1 MIRSVFVGL
10 AAFVAITAVSAQ
22 GCKAS
27 GVGDPCIPEQ
37 EFDHGFTGFDQ
48 KEVNV
53 ESKSFQ
59 CHTRLCLVNHFRG
72 RVSCPYGQNKARPG
86 CRRSTARP
94 AERSVRQD
102 KFKQTIGACLIPGG
116 TDPTKD
122 GIDGKDSQGNYLDPT
137 NQATVPPQCLDREA
151 VDTVYCSC
159 RCANADGKTDDG
171 ANYCT
176 CPDDVRLPAARRARR
191 FGRRWFDGCVLHQ
204 EEHDVRSGEQLSRRV
219 RPDAPGSLAGL
230 LPACHQVIGDSLV
243 LATAP

>member
-27 GVGDPCIPEQ
+27 GVGDPCIPEK
-37 EFDHGFTGFDQ
+37 EFDPSFTGFDPG
-48 KEVNV
+48 EVNV

-59 CHTRLCLVNHFRG
+59 CLTRLCLVNHFRG
-72 RVSCPYGQNKARPG
+72 RVTCPYGQNKDASGLPTIDG
-86 CRRSTARP
+86 ASGGAFGGT
-94 AERSVRQD
+94 D
-102 KFKQTIGACLIPGG
+102 KFKQTVGPCLIPGG
-116 TDPTKD
+116 TNPSTD
-122 GIDGKDSQGNYLDPT
+122 GITGKDSQGNYIDPT

-176 CPDDVRLPAARRARR
+176 CPDGFSCNQLVAPVGLGDVGLTGAYCIKKATTYDPSSSCLGACDPTLP
-191 FGRRWFDGCVLHQ
+191 DQSQDC
-204 EEHDVRSGEQLSRRV
+204 
-219 RPDAPGSLAGL
+219 AP
-230 LPACHQVIGDSLV
+230 PAIR
-243 LATAP
+243 

>member
-27 GVGDPCIPEQ
+27 GVGDPCIPEK
-37 EFDHGFTGFDQ
+37 EFDPSFTGFDPG
-48 KEVNV
+48 EVNV

-59 CHTRLCLVNHFRG
+59 CLTRLCLVNHFRG
-72 RVSCPYGQNKARPG
+72 RVTCPYGQNKDASGLPTIDG
-86 CRRSTARP
+86 ATGGAFGQ
-94 AERSVRQD
+94 QD
-102 KFKQTIGACLIPGG
+102 SFKQTVQACLIPGG

-122 GIDGKDSQGNYLDPT
+122 GITGKDANGNFIDPT

-176 CPDDVRLPAARRARR
+176 CPDGFSCQQLVAPVGLGDVGLTGAYCIKKNTLYDPSSSCLGACDPTLP
-191 FGRRWFDGCVLHQ
+191 DQSQDC
-204 EEHDVRSGEQLSRRV
+204 S
-219 RPDAPGSLAGL
+219 P
-230 LPACHQVIGDSLV
+230 PAIR
-243 LATAP
+243 